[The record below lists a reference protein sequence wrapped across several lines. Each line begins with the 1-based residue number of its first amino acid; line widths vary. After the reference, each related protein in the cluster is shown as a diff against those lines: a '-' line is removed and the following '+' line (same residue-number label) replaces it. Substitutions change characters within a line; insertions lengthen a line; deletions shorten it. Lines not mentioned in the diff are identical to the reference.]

1 MNQKTKPSSMLKS
14 GSMKKVDLNE
24 KIEKEQE
31 DALEFYM
38 KKCSQLE
45 QEVERLKERVNRLV
59 WQLEEHD

>member
-1 MNQKTKPSSMLKS
+1 MTL
-14 GSMKKVDLNE
+14 KKVNLNE
-24 KIEKEQE
+24 KEEKEQE

>member
-1 MNQKTKPSSMLKS
+1 MNKYNP
-14 GSMKKVDLNE
+14 NE
-24 KIEKEQE
+24 KLDKEKM

-45 QEVERLKERVNRLV
+45 QEVERLKERVDRLV

>member
-1 MNQKTKPSSMLKS
+1 MNKYNP
-14 GSMKKVDLNE
+14 NE
-24 KIEKEQE
+24 KLDKEKE

-45 QEVERLKERVNRLV
+45 QEVERLKERVDRLV

>member
-1 MNQKTKPSSMLKS
+1 MMQSNMRRIGFLNKYNP
-14 GSMKKVDLNE
+14 NE
-24 KIEKEQE
+24 KLDKEQE

-45 QEVERLKERVNRLV
+45 QEVERLKERVDRLV

>member
-1 MNQKTKPSSMLKS
+1 
-14 GSMKKVDLNE
+14 MKKYNPNDKLD
-24 KIEKEQE
+24 KEQE

-45 QEVERLKERVNRLV
+45 AEVERLKERVARLV

>member
-1 MNQKTKPSSMLKS
+1 MMQRNMRRIGFLNKYNP
-14 GSMKKVDLNE
+14 NE
-24 KIEKEQE
+24 KLDKEQE

-45 QEVERLKERVNRLV
+45 QEVERLKERVDRLV